1 MQTTA
6 SLGGSDPREDVRAP
20 DACRCLLL
28 RAAMAPFVQPAPS
41 LRLSM
46 RAVMALL
53 AATAAVVA
61 GNDHCSTP
69 DGWARRLYGHH
80 KCVLSRSSD
89 NVTMGCKSLAM
100 QADEHQLLM
109 ADGPCTSPRVVG
121 CPSATEAATPMA
133 LDARKSQLAEIK
145 RGQEARIER
154 LLSILASRDLPFAET
169 PGMPA

>member
-1 MQTTA
+1 
-6 SLGGSDPREDVRAP
+6 
-20 DACRCLLL
+20 
-28 RAAMAPFVQPAPS
+28 MAPFVQPAPS

-69 DGWARRLYGHH
+69 DGPSLA
-80 KCVLSRSSD
+80 LSRSSD
-89 NVTMGCKSLAM
+89 NVTMGRKSLAM
-100 QADEHQLLM
+100 QADEHQLLV
-109 ADGPCTSPRVVG
+109 ADGPCTLPREVG
-121 CPSATEAATPMA
+121 CASVTESATPMA
-133 LDARKSQLAEIK
+133 PDARKSQLAEIK

-154 LLSILASRDLPFAET
+154 LLSILASRDLPFTET